1 MNSQQMTKDEYRVVD
16 GHCHSSISGQS
27 CFAVVVLFHTEKNSY
42 YTYWWEIL
50 LLYKDIIVLTSW
62 KTHKIMQKL
71 HRKTSKVISC
81 SPQMN
86 LILTQLQI

>member
-1 MNSQQMTKDEYRVVD
+1 MNSQQMTKEEYRVVD

-50 LLYKDIIVLTSW
+50 LLYKDINYCFDKLKDSQNYA
-62 KTHKIMQKL
+62 KITNYIGKHQKW
-71 HRKTSKVISC
+71 
-81 SPQMN
+81 
-86 LILTQLQI
+86 

>member
-71 HRKTSKVISC
+71 
-81 SPQMN
+81 
-86 LILTQLQI
+86 QIA